1 MSLETIASVLA
12 SGLVLGSL
20 YGLMAAGLSLVWS
33 TLGIFNFAHGV
44 FMTLGAYIAWQIGNA
59 AGLGLGATAAIALA
73 VAALAGL
80 GCLAER
86 LLIRP
91 FLGRENVVMLAVIT
105 TLAATTFLQNATLL
119 IWGPRL
125 KQLKPLADG
134 TVALAGATMSAHQA
148 IIVVVTPIILVGL
161 WVFLKYSRT
170 GAAIRAVGQNREAA
184 LLIGLSIERLYMVAF
199 AASAVLAALAG
210 ILLGAM
216 RPMTP
221 TMGAEPL
228 VKALV
233 VAIFGGL
240 GSVGGT
246 IGGAY
251 VIGMIEAVSTYVVG
265 LYWTPAVLFAVMI
278 AVLLWRP
285 NGLFGRG

>member
-1 MSLETIASVLA
+1 VTLETIASVFA

-44 FMTLGAYIAWQIGNA
+44 FMTLGAYVAWQIGNE
-59 AGLGLGATAAIALA
+59 AGLGLGEAAGIA
-73 VAALAGL
+73 VAAATLAGL
-80 GCLAER
+80 GCVAER

-105 TLAATTFLQNATLL
+105 TLAAMTFLENATLL

-125 KQLKPLADG
+125 KQLKPLAGG
-134 TVALAGATMSAHQA
+134 TVAFAGATMSAHQA
-148 IIVVVTPIILVGL
+148 IIVVVTPIVLVGL
-161 WVFLKYSRT
+161 WVFLKYSRI
-170 GAAIRAVGQNREAA
+170 GAAIRAVGQNRDAA

-199 AASAVLAALAG
+199 AASAVLAAVAG

-251 VIGMIEAVSTYVVG
+251 VIGMIEAASTYGVG

-285 NGLFGRG
+285 NGLFGGR

>member
-1 MSLETIASVLA
+1 MSVETVASVLA
-12 SGLVLGSL
+12 SGIVLGSL
-20 YGLMAAGLSLVWS
+20 YALMAAGLSLIWS
-33 TLGIFNFAHGV
+33 TLGIFNFSHGV
-44 FMTLGAYIAWQIGNA
+44 FMTLGAYLAWQVGNE
-59 AGLGLGATAAIALA
+59 AGLGYGAAAGIAAA
-73 VAALAGL
+73 VTALAGL
-80 GCLAER
+80 GCISER

-91 FLGRENVVMLAVIT
+91 FLGRENIVMIAVIT
-105 TLAATTFLQNATLL
+105 TLAGLTFLENGALL

-125 KQLKPLADG
+125 KELKPLATG
-134 TVALAGATMSAHQA
+134 TVSFAGATMSAHQA
-148 IIVVVTPIILVGL
+148 IIIVIAPLILVGL
-161 WVFLKYSRT
+161 WLFLKRSRIGT
-170 GAAIRAVGQNREAA
+170 AIRAVGQNREAA
-184 LLIGLSIERLYMVAF
+184 ILIGLSVERLYMLAF
-199 AASAVLAALAG
+199 ATSAILAAVAG

-240 GSVGGT
+240 GSIGGT

-251 VIGMIEAVSTYVVG
+251 VIGLIEAASTYAIG

-278 AVLLWRP
+278 GVLLWRP

>member
-1 MSLETIASVLA
+1 MSLETVASVLA

-20 YGLMAAGLSLVWS
+20 YSLMAAGLSLVWS
-33 TLGIFNFAHGV
+33 TLGIFNFAHGI
-44 FMTLGAYIAWQIGNA
+44 FMTLGAYVAWEVGNQ
-59 AGLGLGATAAIALA
+59 AGLGYGAAAGVAVA

-86 LLIRP
+86 VLIRP
-91 FLGRENVVMLAVIT
+91 FLGRENVVMIAVIT
-105 TLAATTFLQNATLL
+105 TLAALTFLENATLL

-125 KQLKPLADG
+125 KQLSPLAPG
-134 TVALAGATMSAHQA
+134 TVGFAGATMSVHQA
-148 IIVVVTPIILVGL
+148 IIVVVAPLVLVAL
-161 WVFLKYSRT
+161 WLFLKYSRL
-170 GAAIRAVGQNREAA
+170 GAAIRAIGQNRDAA
-184 LLIGLSIERLYMVAF
+184 LLIGLSVERLYMLAF
-199 AASAVLAALAG
+199 AASAVLAGLAG

-240 GSVGGT
+240 GSIGGT

-251 VIGMIEAVSTYVVG
+251 VIGFVEAVSTYAIG
-265 LYWTPAVLFAVMI
+265 LYWTPAVLFGLMI

-285 NGLFGRG
+285 NGLFGRS